1 MILRLAWRYAFSKAN
16 RHRGVSIRIAIGL
29 GIGILAILV
38 TVSFMQALQNAQFDH
53 LRTYESFDFH
63 SVQRYSLEDGR
74 ALAKELEGLSGVKE
88 AFVYQD
94 LPVLVVDGQVK
105 TIQCESGRSMPVRL
119 FPSTRSPVSCL
130 RRRASLFPIG
140 IGFLETP

>member
-16 RHRGVSIRIAIGL
+16 RHRGVSIRIAVGL

-94 LPVLVVDGQVK
+94 LPVLVVDRTGENH
-105 TIQCESGRSMPVRL
+105 QCNPGD
-119 FPSTRSPVSCL
+119 
-130 RRRASLFPIG
+130 
-140 IGFLETP
+140 